1 MDINNIQPDTGV
13 EQFSA
18 LKTNIKT
25 AGDTVSAIEGTR
37 QRNEDAENATWGEK
51 AVSFGYAFRQEN
63 GTSGMYDYLAHD
75 TNIFGEKDPEFM
87 KTWDLKSQNEFM
99 SDASIPDK
107 YHNRLSKAESN
118 EHLASISEGVF
129 LDMAMEEDMMKHLTA
144 TQQFA
149 GNASGMMIDYDVFIP
164 LAKAKKAESLMK
176 AMMKPVT
183 LQASYE
189 VARNITD
196 EHYTLS
202 DAIIGVAGFS
212 LISAGLGARQLKL
225 LNEVN
230 AKNTFL
236 KIDPEQQYKWSV
248 IGRKESGKMPTVS
261 STVDDIFKWSATDP
275 RVSKMMKA
283 LDEPLLIEHK
293 AKVGDGFEVT
303 KKLEEP
309 NSIVIEPVKPV
320 DIVDGISKLNKN
332 ISISL
337 SNMLEDAKQII
348 KDAEFDGSLAS
359 NRQYK
364 EISTMIDIVRKES
377 GDAGHTLDQ
386 ILAYKM
392 KPNKSGNTFQFVNSK
407 GKPFGRKI
415 PAVIALG
422 LIGGTSAQASE
433 GEGIS
438 SGMVGYTFLALVAS
452 MFIGHKALRE
462 YQREGSFYKMAHS
475 GYRNAVGVQDGADI
489 LANNKAW
496 GWMEKQSMIVR
507 TQITETYAQFA
518 KAGGQAKKMA
528 DEFLVNY
535 ADGRP
540 KSAEIEK
547 RRIGRIAEAE
557 VARIE
562 ETAFKEWQ
570 QEIGSTSKPLINFL
584 QTNRELGEFRNLVT
598 NAIDGVG
605 TGAVS
610 PSVAKVAE
618 EMKLQIKKIGEM
630 AGEEGVLGYGK
641 GGIKLTDDYI
651 PRYHRTG
658 HIRQLITGSNAT
670 ENRKA
675 LQTAY
680 AQMMEASISKSR
692 AEKLRLFDEQT
703 AVIEAG
709 GMVEKKMK
717 KPTFKNT
724 PAEESM
730 VKADALI
737 KHSEGEHLGKRRMN
751 DASLARLE
759 KQMEEQGMELTD
771 EMRALFDSNTD
782 KTGRALWKI
791 GMDYNSFKPFKAII
805 DGKEV
810 EITLGHL
817 IDRDAKSIISRYA
830 NEMGGQIA
838 LAKKGYKTV
847 KRARDGA
854 NLISDLRLRSAMN
867 KVVDSL
873 AGEEMLVMGDTERK
887 IFEAMTGVAFTAKL
901 PLVTV
906 SMLTELA
913 KVVSYKNGLLYALN
927 DIAQKMHLGKN
938 PKSHLVT
945 EIQKA
950 TGQGTASLR
959 HEVNVRGIDDIGNT
973 VEDMGSAFGEIGDA
987 IKQGKEASSRLYGLL
1002 AFSDWL
1008 QNASSALNAQR
1019 LTDFV
1024 HGKGKISATRMKQY
1038 GITES
1043 NMDELRKHLTP
1054 DENGELLALNYDKWS
1069 KSAQE
1074 EFTNIMYRMNQ
1085 NLSQETSLGG
1095 TGLYMHNSLWGKSMS
1110 YLLTFPAEAFSNHGL
1125 RDMAT
1130 GDLEA
1135 SKNFMAMFMGTYI
1148 SLKVR
1153 YAVTNQEVSDEE
1165 VLYRAVTQMPIFG
1178 IVNVATGVTDP
1189 VVLDAINNM
1198 TSVAK
1203 LSNYEDLVVGDK

>member
-1 MDINNIQPDTGV
+1 MDLNDIKPNAGV
-13 EQFSA
+13 EQFPA
-18 LKTNIKT
+18 LQTNVKT
-25 AGDTVSAIEGTR
+25 AGDTVSAIEATR
-37 QRNEDAENATWGEK
+37 QRNEDAENSTWGEK
-51 AVSFGYAFRQEN
+51 AVSFGYAFRQEH
-63 GTSGMYDYLAHD
+63 GTSGMYDYLAYEA
-75 TNIFGEKDPEFM
+75 NLFGEKDPEFT
-87 KTWDLKSQNEFM
+87 KRWGIKEQNEYM

-107 YHNRLSKAESN
+107 YHNRLSKAESH
-118 EHLASISEGVF
+118 EHLANISEGVF

-144 TQQFA
+144 TQQFV

-164 LAKAKKAESLMK
+164 LAKAKKAESLAK
-176 AMMKPVT
+176 AMMMPVT

-189 VARNITD
+189 VARNLTD
-196 EHYTLS
+196 ENYTLS

-212 LISAGLGARQLKL
+212 LISAGLGARQKKILDQA
-225 LNEVN
+225 N
-230 AKNTFL
+230 AKNSFL
-236 KIDPEQQYKWSV
+236 KIDPEQQYKWS
-248 IGRKESGKMPTVS
+248 RTKPTAKQDMPTVS
-261 STVDDIFKWSATDP
+261 STVDSVFKWSAKNPKVQKMIDDTDEVFVVK
-275 RVSKMMKA
+275 R
-283 LDEPLLIEHK
+283 DEP
-293 AKVGDGFEVT
+293 FEVT
-303 KKLEEP
+303 KRLEEED
-309 NSIVIEPVKPV
+309 SIIIKPV
-320 DIVDGISKLNKN
+320 EEADLITGISHLNKN
-332 ISISL
+332 MSVTL
-337 SNMLEDAKQII
+337 TNMMDDLKQII
-348 KDAEFDGSLAS
+348 KDAEFDGTFAS
-359 NRQYK
+359 ARQTQ
-364 EISTMIDIVRKES
+364 EIQAMIDVVRKES

-386 ILAYKM
+386 ILNYKI
-392 KPNKSGNTFQFVNSK
+392 KPNKDGKTYQFVNSK
-407 GKPFGRKI
+407 GKGFGRKI
-415 PAVIALG
+415 PAVMALG
-422 LIGGTSAQASE
+422 LIGATSAQATE

-438 SGMVGYTFLALVAS
+438 SGNIGYTLLALGAS
-452 MFIGHKALRE
+452 LFIGHKALTS
-462 YQREGSFYKMAHS
+462 YQRNGSVMKMVHS

-489 LANNKAW
+489 LQKNKAW

-507 TQITETYAQFA
+507 TQITETYAQFS

-562 ETAFKEWQ
+562 QTAFKEWQ
-570 QEIGSTSKPLINFL
+570 QEIGSTAKPLLNFV
-584 QTNRELGEFRNLVT
+584 QTNTELGTFRALVT
-598 NAIDGVG
+598 DAIDGVG

-610 PSVAKVAE
+610 QSVAKVAE

-630 AGEEGVLGYGK
+630 AGEEGVLGYGEK
-641 GGIKLTDDYI
+641 GIKLTDDYI

-658 HIRQLITGSNAT
+658 HIRQLLTGSNAT

-680 AQMMEASISKSR
+680 AQMMEASINKSR
-692 AEKLRLFDEQT
+692 AEKFRLFDEQIQ
-703 AVIEAG
+703 VIKAG
-709 GMVEKKMK
+709 GTVEKKMK
-717 KPTFKNT
+717 KPEFKGT
-724 PAEESM
+724 SLEEAM
-730 VKADALI
+730 AKADGLI

-759 KQMEEQGMELTD
+759 QQMEEQGMELSD
-771 EMRALFDSNTD
+771 EMRKLFDSNED
-782 KTGRALWKI
+782 KVGRALWKI
-791 GMDYNSFKPFKAII
+791 GMDYNAFKPFKSII

-810 EITLGHL
+810 EITLGHI
-817 IDRDAKSIISRYA
+817 IDRDSKSIISRYA

-838 LAKKGYKTV
+838 LAKKGYKSV
-847 KRARDGA
+847 KQARDA
-854 NLISDLRLRSAMN
+854 TLKIDDLQLRSAMN

-887 IFEAMTGVAFTAKL
+887 IFESMTGIAFTAKL

-906 SMLTELA
+906 SMITELA

-927 DIAQKMHLGKN
+927 DIAKKMHIGKN
-938 PKSHLVT
+938 PKGHLVT

-973 VEDMGSAFGEIGDA
+973 VEDMGSAFGEMGDV

-1008 QNASSALNAQR
+1008 QNASSAVNAQR
-1019 LTDFV
+1019 LSDFV
-1024 HGKGKISATRMKQY
+1024 HGKGKISRTRMKQY
-1038 GITES
+1038 GITPD
-1043 NMDELRKHLTP
+1043 NMKELKKHLTP

-1095 TGLYMHNSLWGKSMS
+1095 TGLYMHNSLWGKSLS
-1110 YLLTFPAEAFSNHGL
+1110 YLLTFPAEAFSNHGI
-1125 RDMAT
+1125 RDMVT
-1130 GDLEA
+1130 GDFEA
-1135 SKNFMAMFMGTYI
+1135 GKNFMAMFIGTYI

-1153 YAVTNQEVSDEE
+1153 YAVTGQEVSDEE
-1165 VLYRAVTQMPIFG
+1165 VLYRAVTQMPMFG
-1178 IVNVATGVTDP
+1178 MLNVATGVTDP
-1189 VVLDAINNM
+1189 VVLDALNNM

-1203 LSNYEDLVVGDK
+1203 MSNYEDLVIGE